1 MAELI
6 RRTGLP
12 KTTVIRQ
19 VRTLVALSYL
29 IYDPAREVYM
39 PGAKCLGLGFSALR
53 ALDFIAVASPYLE
66 ALAAELGDVA
76 VNLAVRD
83 GIESIYCARFGPPRF
98 ASITGGVG
106 VRLPLAESS
115 IGRALLAFLG
125 DGEREA
131 LLDRILPTLSD
142 VRANRLRAAIA
153 DARKV
158 GFSLN
163 AEEMEAGVAAVAS
176 PIWGT
181 DRERP
186 VAAVNIVALTARRPV
201 ADLRELAAHRLL
213 PVARTISKG
222 LGGR

>member
-19 VRTLVALSYL
+19 VRTLIALSYL

-158 GFSLN
+158 GFSVN
-163 AEEMEAGVAAVAS
+163 AEEMEAGVAAVAA

-186 VAAVNIVALTARRPV
+186 VAAVNIVALTARRPI

-213 PVARTISKG
+213 PVARTISQG
-222 LGGR
+222 LGVR